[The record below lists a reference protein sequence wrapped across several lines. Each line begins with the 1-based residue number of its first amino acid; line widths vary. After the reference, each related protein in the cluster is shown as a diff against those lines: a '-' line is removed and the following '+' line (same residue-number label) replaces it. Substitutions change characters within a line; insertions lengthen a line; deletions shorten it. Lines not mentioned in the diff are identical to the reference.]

1 MPFTIAT
8 PATEENGGNVLNR
21 KAFSWLLLVISF
33 SGFAEGIHPLLLRN
47 EKGAMAHYRIM
58 DTSERAD
65 DHISEKV
72 PELVAKR

>member
-1 MPFTIAT
+1 MR
-8 PATEENGGNVLNR
+8 NR
-21 KAFSWLLLVISF
+21 MAFCWLFLVVSF
-33 SGFAEGIHPLLLRN
+33 SGFAEGVHPLPLKN